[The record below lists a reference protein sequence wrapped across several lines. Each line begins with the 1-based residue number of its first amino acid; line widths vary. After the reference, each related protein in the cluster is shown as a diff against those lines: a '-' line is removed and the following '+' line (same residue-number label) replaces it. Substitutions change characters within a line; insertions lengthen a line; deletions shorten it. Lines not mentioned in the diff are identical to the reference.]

1 MIIIFLRGLL
11 LYGLMLVMFR
21 LMGKRQ
27 VGELEIADLV
37 TTLLLSEIAALPID
51 DPDIPLSYAV
61 VPILLIMCLE
71 LIATFL
77 QIKCN
82 PMKKFFEGKPILL
95 IAKGEIQVEALKNM
109 RVSINELISECRQQ
123 GAADIGEVNYAILEP
138 NGKLSV
144 FPKVEHSPIT
154 PHVLSTNQRESGILH
169 LLIADGAPQKDVMKK
184 LEISMDDLKEMC
196 QKKHGS
202 IKEML
207 VFGIND
213 SGDILAVS
221 KKEKRK

>member
-1 MIIIFLRGLL
+1 MWYGLALIIFLLCEFLAQYPEFRAIGTKIHRASIDFTNRRNRIFI
-11 LYGLMLVMFR
+11 YIVVALV
-21 LMGKRQ
+21 
-27 VGELEIADLV
+27 
-37 TTLLLSEIAALPID
+37 
-51 DPDIPLSYAV
+51 
-61 VPILLIMCLE
+61 LIMCLE